1 MKDLAQI
8 TQEFNNKEVLYEPI
22 TYNNVHN
29 IWTFGLNSSTDGT
42 LQLHIE
48 TLELCRKRNNIMEAE
63 VQKQTALRKKK
74 WKEKWIRRHNNKSR
88 ALIE

>member
-42 LQLHIE
+42 FTTSHRNTR
-48 TLELCRKRNNIMEAE
+48 TLPEKEQHYGSRSTEADSAAEKE
-63 VQKQTALRKKK
+63 VEGKMDKKT
-74 WKEKWIRRHNNKSR
+74 
-88 ALIE
+88 